1 MASYVEI
8 IRLFLSSQT
17 LDFRKNTPAYAGNT
31 SDPSSTIPVFRD
43 RPRLRGEYGR
53 LPVPLI
59 VPVGSPPLARGI
71 PPIDPHRTKDGR
83 ITPACAGNTVFF
95 FISAIGEED
104 HPRLRG
110 EYSRKCPTNHI
121 LRGSPPL
128 ARGIHLDFLDFV
140 RAVRITPACAG
151 NTLSPKNKGRQTEDH
166 PRLRG
171 EYKERAKKSRPSWGS
186 PPLARGILEVLEI
199 PPRLEGITPACAGN
213 TARSHQPLQAYKDH
227 PRLRGEYEKD
237 VAKKQTNKGSPPL
250 ARGIQAARYK
260 ITDGHG
266 ITPACAG
273 NTFNFLILC
282 RKAQDHPRLRGEY
295 RSDSQV
301 I

>member
-1 MASYVEI
+1 M
-8 IRLFLSSQT
+8 
-17 LDFRKNTPAYAGNT
+17 
-31 SDPSSTIPVFRD
+31 
-43 RPRLRGEYGR
+43 RGEYWKFWKFR
-53 LPVPLI
+53 QDWK
-59 VPVGSPPLARGI
+59 GSPPLARGI
-71 PPIDPHRTKDGR
+71 QLDPINLCKHIR
-83 ITPACAGNTVFF
+83 ITPACAGNT
-95 FISAIGEED
+95 SCS
-104 HPRLRG
+104 
-110 EYSRKCPTNHI
+110 SRNPK
-121 LRGSPPL
+121 L
-128 ARGIHLDFLDFV
+128 
-140 RAVRITPACAG
+140 
-151 NTLSPKNKGRQTEDH
+151 NT
-166 PRLRG
+166 
-171 EYKERAKKSRPSWGS
+171 
-186 PPLARGILEVLEI
+186 
-199 PPRLEGITPACAGN
+199 
-213 TARSHQPLQAYKDH
+213 DH

>member
-1 MASYVEI
+1 M
-8 IRLFLSSQT
+8 
-17 LDFRKNTPAYAGNT
+17 
-31 SDPSSTIPVFRD
+31 
-43 RPRLRGEYGR
+43 RGEYQ
-53 LPVPLI
+53 
-59 VPVGSPPLARGI
+59 
-71 PPIDPHRTKDGR
+71 
-83 ITPACAGNTVFF
+83 
-95 FISAIGEED
+95 
-104 HPRLRG
+104 LR
-110 EYSRKCPTNHI
+110 RK
-121 LRGSPPL
+121 LQEVALGSPPL

-186 PPLARGILEVLEI
+186 PPLARGIRARRRE
-199 PPRLEGITPACAGN
+199 PRQRSGITPACAGN
-213 TARSHQPLQAYKDH
+213 TSCSSRNPKLNTDH

>member
-1 MASYVEI
+1 M
-8 IRLFLSSQT
+8 
-17 LDFRKNTPAYAGNT
+17 
-31 SDPSSTIPVFRD
+31 
-43 RPRLRGEYGR
+43 RGEYTHETR
-53 LPVPLI
+53 ASVTEL
-59 VPVGSPPLARGI
+59 GSPPLARGI

-186 PPLARGILEVLEI
+186 PPLARGI
-199 PPRLEGITPACAGN
+199 PPTITNVEPISGITPLARGIHVCGVKHNKRPRITPACAGN
-213 TARSHQPLQAYKDH
+213 T
-227 PRLRGEYEKD
+227 
-237 VAKKQTNKGSPPL
+237 
-250 ARGIQAARYK
+250 
-260 ITDGHG
+260 TDS
-266 ITPACAG
+266 
-273 NTFNFLILC
+273 
-282 RKAQDHPRLRGEY
+282 R
-295 RSDSQV
+295 
-301 I
+301 

>member
-1 MASYVEI
+1 MRGEYTHETRASVTELGSPPLARGILYYFI
-8 IRLFLSSQT
+8 
-17 LDFRKNTPAYAGNT
+17 KNIKRIGITPACAGNT
-31 SDPSSTIPVFRD
+31 PGVCRATEPSRD
-43 RPRLRGEYGR
+43 HPRLRGEYQFR
-53 LPVPLI
+53 FPRFWWCK
-59 VPVGSPPLARGI
+59 GSPPLARGI

-151 NTLSPKNKGRQTEDH
+151 NTRNERKNRVLHGDH

-171 EYKERAKKSRPSWGS
+171 EYRQQSLMLSRYRGSPRLRGEYMSAASNITSAPGS
-186 PPLARGILEVLEI
+186 PPLARGILRM
-199 PPRLEGITPACAGN
+199 PPQGCQENRITPACAGN
-213 TARSHQPLQAYKDH
+213 TGSSGNSAKIGRDH
-227 PRLRGEYEKD
+227 PRLRGEYARGD
-237 VAKKQTNKGSPPL
+237 GSHGNDPGSPPL
-250 ARGIQAARYK
+250 ARGIL
-260 ITDGHG
+260 
-266 ITPACAG
+266 P
-273 NTFNFLILC
+273 
-282 RKAQDHPRLRGEY
+282 
-295 RSDSQV
+295 
-301 I
+301 

>member
-71 PPIDPHRTKDGR
+71 HARNKGIRDRIR
-83 ITPACAGNTVFF
+83 ITPACAGNTFQYLPRLHRQR
-95 FISAIGEED
+95 D

-110 EYSRKCPTNHI
+110 EYQLRRK
-121 LRGSPPL
+121 LQEVALGSPPL

-186 PPLARGILEVLEI
+186 PPLARGI
-199 PPRLEGITPACAGN
+199 PPTITNVEPISGITPLARGIHVCGVKHNKRPRITPACAGN
-213 TARSHQPLQAYKDH
+213 T
-227 PRLRGEYEKD
+227 
-237 VAKKQTNKGSPPL
+237 
-250 ARGIQAARYK
+250 
-260 ITDGHG
+260 TDS
-266 ITPACAG
+266 
-273 NTFNFLILC
+273 
-282 RKAQDHPRLRGEY
+282 R
-295 RSDSQV
+295 
-301 I
+301 

>member
-71 PPIDPHRTKDGR
+71 HARNKGIRDRIR
-83 ITPACAGNTVFF
+83 ITPACAGNTSGFSGF
-95 FISAIGEED
+95 CS
-104 HPRLRG
+104 
-110 EYSRKCPTNHI
+110 SCK
-121 LRGSPPL
+121 
-128 ARGIHLDFLDFV
+128 
-140 RAVRITPACAG
+140 
-151 NTLSPKNKGRQTEDH
+151 DH

-186 PPLARGILEVLEI
+186 PPLARGI
-199 PPRLEGITPACAGN
+199 PPTITNVEPISGITPLARGIHVCGVKHNKRPRITPACAGN
-213 TARSHQPLQAYKDH
+213 T
-227 PRLRGEYEKD
+227 
-237 VAKKQTNKGSPPL
+237 
-250 ARGIQAARYK
+250 
-260 ITDGHG
+260 TDS
-266 ITPACAG
+266 
-273 NTFNFLILC
+273 
-282 RKAQDHPRLRGEY
+282 R
-295 RSDSQV
+295 
-301 I
+301 

>member
-1 MASYVEI
+1 M
-8 IRLFLSSQT
+8 
-17 LDFRKNTPAYAGNT
+17 
-31 SDPSSTIPVFRD
+31 
-43 RPRLRGEYGR
+43 RGEYTHETR
-53 LPVPLI
+53 ASVTEL
-59 VPVGSPPLARGI
+59 GSPPLARGI

-171 EYKERAKKSRPSWGS
+171 EY
-186 PPLARGILEVLEI
+186 
-199 PPRLEGITPACAGN
+199 
-213 TARSHQPLQAYKDH
+213 
-227 PRLRGEYEKD
+227 EKD

>member
-1 MASYVEI
+1 M
-8 IRLFLSSQT
+8 
-17 LDFRKNTPAYAGNT
+17 
-31 SDPSSTIPVFRD
+31 
-43 RPRLRGEYGR
+43 RGEYTHETR
-53 LPVPLI
+53 ASVTEL
-59 VPVGSPPLARGI
+59 GSPPLARGI

-128 ARGIHLDFLDFV
+128 ARGIPIKAKIT
-140 RAVRITPACAG
+140 RSSSRITPACAG
-151 NTLSPKNKGRQTEDH
+151 NTSGFSGFCSSCKDH

-171 EYKERAKKSRPSWGS
+171 EYWKFWKFRQDWKGS
-186 PPLARGILEVLEI
+186 PPLARGIQLDPINLCKHI
-199 PPRLEGITPACAGN
+199 RITPACAGN
-213 TARSHQPLQAYKDH
+213 TSCSSRNPKLNTDH